1 MSQPL
6 SRDNGETPNILNL
19 LAELAKHPDGL
30 ELTKLVYQLHLAQAN
45 SQPMPEEANRTR
57 LIAIALNL
65 VKSLKI
71 VNPPYFKSMGNDA
84 IRAFIDQYLPKLDS
98 YNTNGDKEGQGK
110 ESVETNCGNLE
121 FLQAYQQIEEKR
133 AEVYQRLA
141 TES

>member
-6 SRDNGETPNILNL
+6 SPDNGQTPNLLNL

-45 SQPMPEEANRTR
+45 SQLMPEEADRTR
-57 LIAIALNL
+57 LIAIALKL

-121 FLQAYQQIEEKR
+121 FLQAYQPIEEKR

>member
-6 SRDNGETPNILNL
+6 SPNNGQSPNILNL

-30 ELTKLVYQLHLAQAN
+30 ELTKLVYQLHMAQAN

-57 LIAIALNL
+57 LIAIAMNL
-65 VKSLKI
+65 VKSQKI
-71 VNPPYFKSMGNDA
+71 VTPPYFKGMSDDA
-84 IRAFIDQYLPKLDS
+84 IRTFIAQYLPKLDS
-98 YNTNGDKEGQGK
+98 DNTNGDKEGQSQ
-110 ESVETNCGNLE
+110 ESVETYCDNLE

-141 TES
+141 R

>member
-1 MSQPL
+1 MSQYL
-6 SRDNGETPNILNL
+6 SPDNGQTPNLLNL
-19 LAELAKHPDGL
+19 LADLAKHPDGL
-30 ELTKLVYQLHLAQAN
+30 ELTKLVYQLHMAQAN

-57 LIAIALNL
+57 LIAIALKL

>member
-6 SRDNGETPNILNL
+6 SPDNGQSPNLLNL

-30 ELTKLVYQLHLAQAN
+30 ELTKLVYQLHMAQAN

-57 LIAIALNL
+57 LIAIAMNL
-65 VKSLKI
+65 VKSQKI
-71 VNPPYFKSMGNDA
+71 VTPPYFKGMSDDA
-84 IRAFIDQYLPKLDS
+84 IRTFIAQYLPKLDS
-98 YNTNGDKEGQGK
+98 DNTNGDKEGQSQ
-110 ESVETNCGNLE
+110 ESVETYCDNLE

-141 TES
+141 R

>member
-1 MSQPL
+1 MSQHLGP
-6 SRDNGETPNILNL
+6 DNGQSPNLLNL

-30 ELTKLVYQLHLAQAN
+30 ELTKLVYQLHMAQRH

-57 LIAIALNL
+57 LIALALNL
-65 VKSLKI
+65 VKSLGI
-71 VNPPYFKSMGNDA
+71 VNPPYFKGLSDDA
-84 IRAFIDQYLPKLDS
+84 IRAFIAKYLPKLDS

-110 ESVETNCGNLE
+110 ESVETYCDNLE